1 MRKDLETLIQEK
13 GLNQDYLFK
22 AEGDVWGTTIISVR
36 EIVDYICELNREDQ
50 KAARQAFLKIDFN
63 HQDVKEFFQDITNV
77 IDKYYES

>member
-22 AEGDVWGTTIISVR
+22 AQEDVWGTTIISVR
-36 EIVDYICELNREDQ
+36 EIIDYICKLNREDQ